1 MTATSWRCRAAEV
14 IHLEFPLVLASGS
27 PRRRELLSTA
37 GLRFAVRPADIDET
51 PLPDEGPTNYV
62 RRLSIE
68 KAAASMKSPLASPTE
83 LVLAADTTVEA
94 KGEILEKPLDA
105 DDAYRMLRMLSG
117 RSHLVHTGVTVSAP
131 VTGARRSS
139 TIVVTT
145 KVTFADLDDAAIDWY
160 LGTGEVLDKA
170 GAYGIQ
176 GGAAAFVE
184 RIDGSVTNVIGL
196 PLAETLTLLRSA
208 D

>member
-1 MTATSWRCRAAEV
+1 M
-14 IHLEFPLVLASGS
+14 INLQHPLVLASGS
-27 PRRRELLSTA
+27 PRRRELLTSA

-51 PLPDEGPTNYV
+51 PLPDEAPSNYV

-68 KAAASMKSPLASPTE
+68 KAAASMNSPLANSAE

-94 KGEILEKPLDA
+94 KGEILEKPLDE
-105 DDAYRMLRMLSG
+105 DDAYRMLRTLSG
-117 RSHLVHTGVTVSAP
+117 RSHLVHTGVTLSAP

-145 KVTFADLDDAAIDWY
+145 KVTFADLDDDAIDWY
-160 LGTGEVLDKA
+160 VGADEAGREWADKA

-176 GGAAAFVE
+176 GAAAAFVE
-184 RIDGSVTNVIGL
+184 RIEGSVTNVIGL
-196 PLAETLTLLRSA
+196 PLAETLTLLRSSS
-208 D
+208 

>member
-1 MTATSWRCRAAEV
+1 M
-14 IHLEFPLVLASGS
+14 IDLEFPLVLASGS
-27 PRRRELLSTA
+27 PRRRELLTTA
-37 GLRFAVRPADIDET
+37 GLHFAVRPADIDET

-68 KAAASMKSPLASPTE
+68 KAAASMNSPLASSTE

-94 KGEILEKPLDA
+94 KGEILEKPLDE

-145 KVTFADLDDAAIDWY
+145 KVTFADLDDESIDWY
-160 LGTGEVLDKA
+160 LKTGEAMDKA

-176 GGAAAFVE
+176 GAAAAFVE

-196 PLAETLTLLRSA
+196 PLAETLALLRESSTA
-208 D
+208 